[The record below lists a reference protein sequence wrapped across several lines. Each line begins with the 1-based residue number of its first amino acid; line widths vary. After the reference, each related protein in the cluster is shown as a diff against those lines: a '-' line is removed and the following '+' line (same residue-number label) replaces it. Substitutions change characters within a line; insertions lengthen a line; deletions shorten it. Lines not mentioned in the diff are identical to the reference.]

1 MNPSYSYAAFLVVLK
16 TIHALDSSLSTG
28 SAGIN
33 TIDGNIFEV
42 KTKNYP
48 VTVNRLDVHMTAST
62 APIQVWYRPGNQSPS
77 YMDTYENVL
86 DTEITGNGLNAMTPL
101 PAFTT
106 PIVIPADST
115 YTFYVTTKTNGASTM
130 YYEVGTLLGQAFASD
145 EFLDIN
151 EGYAMRYAFSSPA
164 YPRKWNGVIYYTTTA
179 PPATPGS
186 PTKNPTP
193 LPTKLPTKQPT
204 NKPTTKSPTKK
215 PVILSSA
222 PTKKPVT
229 MIETLAPTVT
239 FIETLAPTFND
250 KPPFETLNPTIAHS
264 KMPISGNTQSLRPT
278 FSDTL
283 SPTAPSTTP
292 SPTVNVVDTLEPT
305 AQSPAPNK
313 PSPKPLPIDPRSLT
327 VNPTSN
333 PTEKTPQSP
342 TTKPVSVSSNQK

>member
-1 MNPSYSYAAFLVVLK
+1 MHSTHRCQQDPLESTPVRWPSNAV
-16 TIHALDSSLSTG
+16 SSLRLHCSKKHFILHF
-28 SAGIN
+28 SSLPFQHLV
-33 TIDGNIFEV
+33 DGNIFEV

-164 YPRKWNGVIYYTTTA
+164 YPRKWNGVF
-179 PPATPGS
+179 
-186 PTKNPTP
+186 
-193 LPTKLPTKQPT
+193 
-204 NKPTTKSPTKK
+204 
-215 PVILSSA
+215 
-222 PTKKPVT
+222 
-229 MIETLAPTVT
+229 TL
-239 FIETLAPTFND
+239 
-250 KPPFETLNPTIAHS
+250 
-264 KMPISGNTQSLRPT
+264 M
-278 FSDTL
+278 
-283 SPTAPSTTP
+283 
-292 SPTVNVVDTLEPT
+292 
-305 AQSPAPNK
+305 
-313 PSPKPLPIDPRSLT
+313 
-327 VNPTSN
+327 
-333 PTEKTPQSP
+333 
-342 TTKPVSVSSNQK
+342 

>member
-1 MNPSYSYAAFLVVLK
+1 MVCSHWCSIDPSFAHHIYP
-16 TIHALDSSLSTG
+16 LSHQLLL
-28 SAGIN
+28 S
-33 TIDGNIFEV
+33 
-42 KTKNYP
+42 
-48 VTVNRLDVHMTAST
+48 RL
-62 APIQVWYRPGNQSPS
+62 SP
-77 YMDTYENVL
+77 
-86 DTEITGNGLNAMTPL
+86 
-101 PAFTT
+101 
-106 PIVIPADST
+106 
-115 YTFYVTTKTNGASTM
+115 
-130 YYEVGTLLGQAFASD
+130 
-145 EFLDIN
+145 
-151 EGYAMRYAFSSPA
+151 
-164 YPRKWNGVIYYTTTA
+164 GVIYYTTTA

-186 PTKNPTP
+186 PTKNVRLSYVLFVVNKEIILPDPFLLLFQFLKPTL

-283 SPTAPSTTP
+283 SPTALSTTP

-342 TTKPVSVSSNQK
+342 TTKPVSVSSNQKKGMESVIYFLSIGAAFLM